1 MSKRKAFLVIL
12 TAKGGGDRPPVIALA
27 VALKER
33 GHRVSVLCDEESA
46 QLIASTKLPAHTFP
60 PDLDGRGH
68 ITKWFE
74 KLGKAERNQ
83 DIRLQNPMV
92 NWANPLLPFSQ
103 QTLAD
108 FKPDLIV
115 STLFGI
121 GLANELS
128 KLSGTPWCFVNPS
141 FYFGENA
148 SSSWEEDWYGPYIPL
163 LAKNSF
169 LPLIEQADIVLHATD
184 PEFDFQPS
192 QLPDNHHYV
201 GFLLWD
207 PPLEHAIALDEP
219 GDPWAL
225 VTLSTLR
232 QGDEAIL
239 ANSALQALAKRP
251 VRTLLTQPDEDIR
264 DQLSN
269 APENATIAGFVPHSP
284 MLAKCAVCVNHA
296 GHGIVS
302 KAMKYGVPM
311 VLLPWHRDQPGV
323 AARAARLGIAK
334 AVPREKANP
343 EEVRRAVAEVLDDPK
358 YREAANYH
366 SRRLAAINATKIACT
381 ILGGTS

>member
-1 MSKRKAFLVIL
+1 MSKRKSFLFIL
-12 TAKGGGDRPPVIALA
+12 SVKGGGDRPPVIALA
-27 VALKER
+27 CALKER
-33 GHRVSVLCDEESA
+33 GHRVSFLCDEESA
-46 QLIASTKLPAHTFP
+46 QQIASTRLPAYTFP
-60 PDLDGRGH
+60 PDLDGRGQ
-68 ITKWFE
+68 ITRWFE
-74 KLGKAERNQ
+74 MLGLAERNPN
-83 DIRLQNPMV
+83 IELLNPMV
-92 NWANPLLPFSQ
+92 DWANPLIPFGQ
-103 QTLAD
+103 QTVANI
-108 FKPDLIV
+108 KPDLIV

-128 KLSGTPWCFVNPS
+128 KLSGMPWCFVNPS

-148 SSSWEEDWYGPYIPL
+148 ASSWEEDWYGPYIPL

-169 LPLIEQADIVLHATD
+169 LPLIERADIVLHATD

-207 PPLEHAIALDEP
+207 PPLEHAIAFDGT

-225 VTLSTLR
+225 ITLSTLR

-251 VRTLLTQPDEDIR
+251 VRSLLTQPDEDIR
-264 DQLSN
+264 DQLSDV
-269 APENATIAGFVPHSP
+269 PKNATIAGFIPHSP
-284 MLAKCAVCVNHA
+284 VLANCTVCVNHA

-311 VLLPWHRDQPGV
+311 VLLPWDRDQPGV
-323 AARAARLGIAK
+323 AARAARLGIARV
-334 AVPREKANP
+334 VPREKANP
-343 EEVRRAVAEVLDDPK
+343 TEVQHAVAEVLDDAQ
-358 YREAANYH
+358 YREAALRH
-366 SRRLAAINATKIACT
+366 AKRLAATDAVEVACS
-381 ILGGTS
+381 LLEDF

>member
-1 MSKRKAFLVIL
+1 MSKRKSFLVIL
-12 TAKGGGDRPPVIALA
+12 SAKGGGDRPPVIALA
-27 VALKER
+27 CALKER

-46 QLIASTKLPAHTFP
+46 QQITSTGLPAYTFP
-60 PDLDGRGH
+60 PHLDERGQ
-68 ITKWFE
+68 ITRWFQ
-74 KLGKAERNQ
+74 KLGQAERNP
-83 DIRLQNPMV
+83 DIELLNPMV
-92 NWANPLLPFSQ
+92 DWANPLIPFSQ
-103 QTLAD
+103 KTLENS
-108 FKPDLIV
+108 KPDLIV

-148 SSSWEEDWYGPYIPL
+148 TSSWEADWYGPYIPL
-163 LAKNSF
+163 LAQKSF

-184 PEFDFQPS
+184 PEYDFQPT
-192 QLPDNHHYV
+192 QLPDHHHYV

-207 PPLEHAIALDEP
+207 PPLEYTVALDGP

-225 VTLSTLR
+225 ITLSTLR

-264 DQLSN
+264 DQLGSV
-269 APENATIAGFVPHSP
+269 PENATIAGFVPHSVV
-284 MLAKCAVCVNHA
+284 LEKSTICVNHA

-323 AARAARLGIAK
+323 AARAAKLGVAK
-334 AVPREKANP
+334 VVPRENAKP
-343 EEVRRAVAEVLDDPK
+343 DEVRRAVAEVLDDPQ
-358 YREAANYH
+358 YREAAVFH
-366 SRRLAAINATKIACT
+366 SKRIAAIDATEIACT
-381 ILGGTS
+381 ILDETF